1 MDADPAS
8 SLAASGRP
16 RKPRV
21 WSVGLEST
29 QALMELWPRPA
40 VSIVMQAN
48 IPRMLAHLPHPHV
61 WNAELARFQT
71 GLGHRRNLTARPVHC
86 IRIRL
91 LVAQLLQLA
100 LAMPVRQGRME
111 ACASCA
117 SQASLRR

>member
-1 MDADPAS
+1 MQRAS
-8 SLAASGRP
+8 T
-16 RKPRV
+16 
-21 WSVGLEST
+21 VGLEST
-29 QALMELWPRPA
+29 PALTELWPRPA
-40 VSIVMQAN
+40 VSSVMQAN
-48 IPRMLAHLPHPHV
+48 ILRILAHLLLPHV
-61 WNAELARFQT
+61 SNAGLARFQT
-71 GLGHRRNLTARPVHC
+71 GLGHQRNLTARPVHC